1 MTDLL
6 PFLRLYRQHWLSLTL
21 GLLLALVTLAAGM
34 GLLSLSGWFLS
45 AAAVAGMTVAGG
57 HGFNYMTPAGG
68 VRFFSI
74 VRTAG
79 RWGERVVSHDATFR
93 VLTRLRVW
101 FWQALSPLSTGT
113 LAGFR
118 QADLLNRLVADID
131 AMDHVY
137 LRLLTPIGAALLSTI
152 GLVLFLSFFDSRL
165 ALILG
170 AILLFG
176 MIALPLVFYFL
187 GRRPGQALIAE
198 KSTLRTRLVDYL
210 DGQAELQMFAAA
222 PKALVELQQ
231 AEQALLAAQ
240 ARMAKVSGL
249 ANFSVQLLSGWTL
262 TLMLWLAGHGVAGA
276 TPDPFTALMV
286 FATLASFEALM
297 PLAGAFQHLST
308 SLTSARRLNEIL
320 QEAKAPTWGCEQAPA
335 TGGTLQINNLCF
347 GYPGNP
353 QPVLRDCS
361 LQLQAG
367 EKLALLGQTG
377 CGKSTLMGLLTREW
391 TPQAG
396 SILLDGKPLTDYSE
410 GAMRSSISVVSQR
423 VHLFADTLRGN
434 LKLAAPTATDE
445 QLVAVLTQVGLA
457 NLLDAQGG
465 DKEHGLNAWLGDG
478 GRPLSGGERRRIGLA
493 RALLHDAPLWL
504 LDEPTEG
511 LDSQTEREIMDLLF
525 KLGADRTVLLIS
537 HRLLGMAQMDRVALM
552 EEGHI
557 RLCAPHHDLLADDY
571 YRSLYQRLADDYYP
585 NQSLYQQLAPI

>member
-6 PFLRLYRQHWLSLTL
+6 PFLRLYRQHWLSLSI

-45 AAAVAGMTVAGG
+45 AAAVAGLTAATRD
-57 HGFNYMTPAGG
+57 HFNYMTPAGG

-74 VRTAG
+74 IRTAG

-101 FWQALSPLSTGT
+101 FWQKLSPLSTGA

-137 LRLLTPIGAALLSTI
+137 LRLVTPIGAALLSTA
-152 GLVLFLSFFDSRL
+152 GLVLFLSFFDSEL
-165 ALILG
+165 ALTLG

-187 GRRPGQALIAE
+187 GRKPGQALIAE
-198 KSTLRTRLVDYL
+198 KSRLRTRLVDYL

-222 PKALVELQQ
+222 PRAREELQQ
-231 AEQALLAAQ
+231 AEQALIQAQ
-240 ARMAKVSGL
+240 ARMARVSGL
-249 ANFSVQLLSGWTL
+249 ANGSVQLLSGWTL

-276 TPDPFTALMV
+276 APDPITALMV

-320 QEAKAPTWGCEQAPA
+320 QEAKAPEWGNEERHAQQGA
-335 TGGTLQINNLCF
+335 LQISDLYF
-347 GYPGNP
+347 SYPGNP
-353 QPVLRDCS
+353 QPVLRGCT

-391 TPQAG
+391 HPQAG
-396 SILLDGKPLTDYSE
+396 KILLDGKPLTDYSE
-410 GAMRSSISVVSQR
+410 GALRASLSVVSQR

-434 LKLAAPTATDE
+434 LKLAAPHASDE
-445 QLVAVLTQVGLA
+445 QLVQVLTQVGLA
-457 NLLDAQGG
+457 NLLEDDNGHS
-465 DKEHGLNAWLGDG
+465 DSGLDAWLGDG
-478 GRPLSGGERRRIGLA
+478 GRPLSGGERRRIGIA

-511 LDSQTEREIMDLLF
+511 LDSQTEREIMELLF
-525 KLGADRTVLLIS
+525 RLGADRTLLLIS
-537 HRLLGMAQMDRVALM
+537 HRLLGLEQMDRIALM
-552 EEGHI
+552 EEGQI
-557 RLCAPHHDLLADDY
+557 RLCAPHQALLADDY
-571 YRSLYQRLADDYYP
+571 YRSLHQRLAP
-585 NQSLYQQLAPI
+585 A

>member
-6 PFLRLYRQHWLSLTL
+6 PFLRLYRQHWLSLSV
-21 GLLLALVTLAAGM
+21 GLLLALVTLAAGI

-45 AAAVAGMTVAGG
+45 AAAVAGMAVASRDT
-57 HGFNYMTPAGG
+57 FNYMTPAGG

-101 FWQALSPLSTGT
+101 FWQRLSPLSPGA

-137 LRLLTPIGAALLSTI
+137 LRLITPIGAALLSTG
-152 GLVLFLSFFDSRL
+152 GLVFFLSFFDSRL

-176 MIALPLVFYFL
+176 MMALPLVFFFA
-187 GRRPGQALIAE
+187 GRKPGQALITGKAQ
-198 KSTLRTRLVDYL
+198 LRTRLVDYL

-222 PKALVELQQ
+222 PRALSDLQQ
-231 AEQALLAAQ
+231 AEQDLIRAQ
-240 ARMAKVSGL
+240 ARMARVSGL
-249 ANFSVQLLSGWTL
+249 ANASVQLLSGWTL
-262 TLMLWLAGHGVAGA
+262 TLMLWLASHGVGGA
-276 TPDPFTALMV
+276 APGPMTALMV
-286 FATLASFEALM
+286 FATLASFEALL

-308 SLTSARRLNEIL
+308 SLASARRLNEIL
-320 QEAKAPTWGCEQAPA
+320 QDAQPPAWGELRERAE
-335 TGGTLQINNLCF
+335 GGALQISDLSF
-347 GYPGNP
+347 GYPGNT
-353 QPVLRDCS
+353 QPVLRGCT

-391 TPQAG
+391 NPQAG
-396 SILLDGKPLTDYSE
+396 KIVLDGKPLTDYSE
-410 GAMRSSISVVSQR
+410 GALRASFSVVSQR
-423 VHLFADTLRGN
+423 VHLFAATLRDN
-434 LKLAAPTATDE
+434 LKLAAPAANDE
-445 QLVAVLTQVGLA
+445 RLAEVLQQVGLGA
-457 NLLDAQGG
+457 LLEDEA
-465 DKEHGLNAWLGDG
+465 GLDAWLGDG
-478 GRPLSGGERRRIGLA
+478 GRPLSGGERRRIGIA

-511 LDSQTEREIMDLLF
+511 LDSQTERDIMALLMR
-525 KLGADRTVLLIS
+525 LGADRSMLLIS
-537 HRLLGMAQMDRVALM
+537 HRLIGLEQMDRIALM
-552 EEGHI
+552 EEGQI
-557 RLCAPHHDLLADDY
+557 RLCAPHAQLLADDY
-571 YRSLYQRLADDYYP
+571 YQSLHRRLAP
-585 NQSLYQQLAPI
+585 V

>member
-6 PFLRLYRQHWLSLTL
+6 PFLRLYRQHWLSLSV
-21 GLLLALVTLAAGM
+21 GLLLALVTLAAGI

-45 AAAVAGMTVAGG
+45 AAAVAGMAAASRDT
-57 HGFNYMTPAGG
+57 FNYMTPAGG

-101 FWQALSPLSTGT
+101 FWQKLSPLSTGA

-137 LRLLTPIGAALLSTI
+137 LRLITPIGAALLSTA
-152 GLVLFLSFFDSRL
+152 GLVFFLSFFDGRL
-165 ALILG
+165 ALTLG

-176 MIALPLVFYFL
+176 MIALPLVFFFA
-187 GRRPGQALIAE
+187 GRKPGQALILGKAQ
-198 KSTLRTRLVDYL
+198 LRTRLVDYL

-222 PKALVELQQ
+222 PRALTELQQ
-231 AEQALLAAQ
+231 AEQDLILAQ
-240 ARMAKVSGL
+240 ARMARVSGL
-249 ANFSVQLLSGWTL
+249 ANASVQLLSGWTL
-262 TLMLWLAGHGVAGA
+262 TLMLWLASHGVGGA
-276 TPDPFTALMV
+276 TPDPITALMV
-286 FATLASFEALM
+286 FATLASFEALL

-308 SLTSARRLNEIL
+308 SLASARRLNEIL
-320 QEAKAPTWGCEQAPA
+320 QDAQPPEWGTLNEPA
-335 TGGTLQINNLCF
+335 QGGALQINDLSF
-347 GYPGNP
+347 GYPGST
-353 QPVLRDCS
+353 QAVLRGCT

-391 TPQAG
+391 NPQSG
-396 SILLDGKPLTDYSE
+396 EILLGGKPLTDYSE
-410 GAMRSSISVVSQR
+410 GALRASLSVVSQR
-423 VHLFADTLRGN
+423 VHLFAATLRDN
-434 LKLAAPTATDE
+434 LKLAAPAASDGRLAE
-445 QLVAVLTQVGLA
+445 VLQQVGLGA
-457 NLLDAQGG
+457 LLED
-465 DKEHGLNAWLGDG
+465 ETGLDAWLGDG
-478 GRPLSGGERRRIGLA
+478 GRPLSGGERRRIGIA

-511 LDSQTEREIMDLLF
+511 LDSQTERDIMALLMR
-525 KLGADRTVLLIS
+525 LGADRAMLLIS
-537 HRLLGMAQMDRVALM
+537 HRLIGLEQMDRIALM
-552 EEGHI
+552 EEGQI
-557 RLCAPHHDLLADDY
+557 RLCAPHQALLADDY
-571 YRSLYQRLADDYYP
+571 YQSLHRRLAP
-585 NQSLYQQLAPI
+585 V

>member
-6 PFLRLYRQHWLSLTL
+6 PFLRLYRQHWLSLSL
-21 GLLLALVTLAAGM
+21 GLLLALVTLVAGM

-45 AAAVAGMTVAGG
+45 AAAVAGMAVATRDT
-57 HGFNYMTPAGG
+57 FNYMTPAGG

-101 FWQALSPLSTGT
+101 FWQKLSPLSTGA

-137 LRLLTPIGAALLSTI
+137 LRLLTPIGAALLSTA
-152 GLVLFLSFFDSRL
+152 GLVFFLSFFDGRL

-176 MIALPLVFYFL
+176 MLALPLVFYFA
-187 GRRPGQALIAE
+187 GRAPGRQLIAE
-198 KSTLRTRLVDYL
+198 KSNLRTRMVDYL

-222 PKALVELQQ
+222 PQSLAELQE
-231 AEQALLAAQ
+231 AEQALIRAQ
-240 ARMAKVSGL
+240 ARMARVSGL
-249 ANFSVQLLSGWTL
+249 ANASVQLLSGWTL
-262 TLMLWLAGHGVAGA
+262 TLMLWLAGHGVGGA
-276 TPDPFTALMV
+276 VPDPKTALMV
-286 FATLASFEALM
+286 FATLASFEALL

-308 SLTSARRLNEIL
+308 SLASARRLNEIL
-320 QEAKAPTWGCEQAPA
+320 QDARPPVWGSHTRRAE
-335 TGGTLQINNLCF
+335 GGALQLSELHF
-347 GYPGNP
+347 AYPGNP
-353 QPVLRDCS
+353 QPVLHGCS
-361 LQLQAG
+361 LTLQAG

-391 TPQAG
+391 TPQSG
-396 SILLDGKPLTDYSE
+396 QILLAGIPLTDYSE
-410 GAMRSSISVVSQR
+410 EALRASLSVVSQR
-423 VHLFADTLRGN
+423 VHLFAATLRDN
-434 LKLAAPTATDE
+434 LTLAAPDASDARLTE
-445 QLVAVLTQVGLA
+445 VLQQVGLDA
-457 NLLDAQGG
+457 LLRDEA
-465 DKEHGLNAWLGDG
+465 GLDAWLGDG
-478 GRPLSGGERRRIGLA
+478 GRPLSGGERRRIGIA

-511 LDSQTEREIMDLLF
+511 LDSRTERDIMALLMR
-525 KLGADRTVLLIS
+525 LGSDRAILLIS
-537 HRLLGMAQMDRVALM
+537 HRLTGLEQMDRIALM
-552 EEGHI
+552 EQGQI
-557 RLCAPHHDLLADDY
+557 RLCAPHQALLADDY
-571 YRSLYQRLADDYYP
+571 Y
-585 NQSLYQQLAPI
+585 QSLYRRLAPA

>member
-6 PFLRLYRQHWLSLTL
+6 PFLRLYRQHWLSLSL
-21 GLLLALVTLAAGM
+21 GLLLALVTLVAGM

-45 AAAVAGMTVAGG
+45 AAAVAGMAVATRDT
-57 HGFNYMTPAGG
+57 FNYMTPAGG

-101 FWQALSPLSTGT
+101 FWQKLSPLSTGA

-137 LRLLTPIGAALLSTI
+137 LRLLTPIGAALLSTA
-152 GLVLFLSFFDSRL
+152 GLVFFLSFFDGRL

-176 MIALPLVFYFL
+176 MLALPLVFYFA
-187 GRRPGQALIAE
+187 GRAPGRQLIAE
-198 KSTLRTRLVDYL
+198 KSNLRTRMVDYL

-222 PKALVELQQ
+222 PQSLAELQE
-231 AEQALLAAQ
+231 AEQALIRAQ
-240 ARMAKVSGL
+240 ARMARVSGL
-249 ANFSVQLLSGWTL
+249 ANASVQLLSGWTL
-262 TLMLWLAGHGVAGA
+262 TLMLWLAGHGVGGA
-276 TPDPFTALMV
+276 VPDPKTALMV
-286 FATLASFEALM
+286 FATLASFEALL

-308 SLTSARRLNEIL
+308 SLASARRLNEIL
-320 QEAKAPTWGCEQAPA
+320 QDARPPVWGSHTRRAE
-335 TGGTLQINNLCF
+335 GGALQLSELHF
-347 GYPGNP
+347 AYPGNP
-353 QPVLRDCS
+353 QPVLHGCS
-361 LQLQAG
+361 LTLQAG

-391 TPQAG
+391 TPHSGQ
-396 SILLDGKPLTDYSE
+396 ILLAGIPLTDYSE
-410 GAMRSSISVVSQR
+410 EALRASLSVVSQR
-423 VHLFADTLRGN
+423 VHLFAATLRDN
-434 LKLAAPTATDE
+434 LTLAAPDASDARLTE
-445 QLVAVLTQVGLA
+445 VLQQVGLDA
-457 NLLDAQGG
+457 LLRDEA
-465 DKEHGLNAWLGDG
+465 GLDAWLGDG
-478 GRPLSGGERRRIGLA
+478 GRPLSGGERRRIGIA

-511 LDSQTEREIMDLLF
+511 LDSRTERDIMALLMR
-525 KLGADRTVLLIS
+525 LGSDRAILLIS
-537 HRLLGMAQMDRVALM
+537 HRLTGLEQMDRIALM
-552 EEGHI
+552 EQGQI
-557 RLCAPHHDLLADDY
+557 RLCAPHQALLADDY
-571 YRSLYQRLADDYYP
+571 Y
-585 NQSLYQQLAPI
+585 QSLYRRLAPA

>member
-6 PFLRLYRQHWLSLTL
+6 PFLRLYRQHWLSLSL
-21 GLLLALVTLAAGM
+21 GLLLALVTLVAGI

-45 AAAVAGMTVAGG
+45 AAAVAGMAVASRDT
-57 HGFNYMTPAGG
+57 FNYMTPAGG

-101 FWQALSPLSTGT
+101 FWQKLSPLSTGA

-137 LRLLTPIGAALLSTI
+137 LRLLTPIGAALLSTA
-152 GLVLFLSFFDSRL
+152 GLVFFLSFFDGRL

-176 MIALPLVFYFL
+176 MLALPLVFFFA
-187 GRRPGQALIAE
+187 GRSPGQALIAG
-198 KSTLRTRLVDYL
+198 KARLRTRLVDYL

-222 PKALVELQQ
+222 PQALAELQD
-231 AEQALLAAQ
+231 AEQALIRAQ
-240 ARMAKVSGL
+240 ARMARVSGL
-249 ANFSVQLLSGWTL
+249 ANASVQLLSGWTL
-262 TLMLWLAGHGVAGA
+262 TLMLWLAGHGVGGA
-276 TPDPFTALMV
+276 VPDPKTALMV
-286 FATLASFEALM
+286 FATLASFEALL

-308 SLTSARRLNEIL
+308 SLASARRLNEIL
-320 QEAKAPTWGCEQAPA
+320 QDARPPVWGPHTRRAE
-335 TGGTLQINNLCF
+335 GGALQLSELHF
-347 GYPGNP
+347 AYPGNP
-353 QPVLRDCS
+353 QPVLRGCS
-361 LQLQAG
+361 LTLQAG

-391 TPQAG
+391 TPQSG
-396 SILLDGKPLTDYSE
+396 QILLAGIPLTDYSE
-410 GAMRSSISVVSQR
+410 EALRASLSVVSQR
-423 VHLFADTLRGN
+423 VHLFAATLRDN
-434 LKLAAPTATDE
+434 LTLAAPDASDARLTE
-445 QLVAVLTQVGLA
+445 VLQQVGLDA
-457 NLLDAQGG
+457 LLKDEA
-465 DKEHGLNAWLGDG
+465 GLDAWLGDG
-478 GRPLSGGERRRIGLA
+478 GRPLSGGERRRIGIA

-511 LDSQTEREIMDLLF
+511 LDSRTERDIMALLMR
-525 KLGADRTVLLIS
+525 LGADRAILLIS
-537 HRLLGMAQMDRVALM
+537 HRLTGLEQMDRIALM
-552 EEGHI
+552 EEGQI
-557 RLCAPHHDLLADDY
+557 RLCAPHQALLADDY
-571 YRSLYQRLADDYYP
+571 YQSLHRRLAP
-585 NQSLYQQLAPI
+585 A

>member
-6 PFLRLYRQHWLSLTL
+6 PFLRLYRQHWLSLSI

-45 AAAVAGMTVAGG
+45 AAAVAGMAAATRD
-57 HGFNYMTPAGG
+57 HFNYMTPAGG

-74 VRTAG
+74 IRTAG

-101 FWQALSPLSTGT
+101 FWQKLSPLATGA

-137 LRLLTPIGAALLSTI
+137 LRLLTPIGAALLSSA
-152 GLVLFLSFFDSRL
+152 GLVLFLSFFDSEL
-165 ALILG
+165 ALTLG

-187 GRRPGQALIAE
+187 GRKPGQALIAE
-198 KSTLRTRLVDYL
+198 KSSLRTRMVDYL

-222 PKALVELQQ
+222 PKALGELQQ
-231 AEQALLAAQ
+231 AEQALLRAQ
-240 ARMAKVSGL
+240 ARMARVSGL
-249 ANFSVQLLSGWTL
+249 ANASVQLLSGWTL

-276 TPDPFTALMV
+276 TPDPITALMV

-320 QEAKAPTWGCEQAPA
+320 QEAKAPEWGDEERHAPQGA
-335 TGGTLQINNLCF
+335 LQINDLYF

-353 QPVLRDCS
+353 HPVLRGCT
-361 LQLQAG
+361 LQLHAG

-391 TPQAG
+391 SPQAG
-396 SILLDGKPLTDYSE
+396 KILLDGKPLTAYSE
-410 GAMRSSISVVSQR
+410 GALRASISVVSQR

-434 LKLAAPTATDE
+434 LKLAAPDASDE
-445 QLVAVLTQVGLA
+445 QLVEVLNRVGLG
-457 NLLDAQGG
+457 NLLED
-465 DKEHGLNAWLGDG
+465 DEDLSDTGLNAWLGDG
-478 GRPLSGGERRRIGLA
+478 GRPLSGGERRRIGIA

-511 LDSQTEREIMDLLF
+511 LDSQTEREIMALLF
-525 KLGADRTVLLIS
+525 ELGEDRTLLLIS
-537 HRLLGMAQMDRVALM
+537 HRLLGLERMDRIALM
-552 EEGHI
+552 EEGQI
-557 RLCAPHHDLLADDY
+557 RLCAPHQALLADDY
-571 YRSLYQRLADDYYP
+571 YRSLHQRLAP
-585 NQSLYQQLAPI
+585 V

>member
-1 MTDLL
+1 MSDLL
-6 PFLRLYRQHWLSLTL
+6 PFLRLYRQHWLSLTI

-45 AAAVAGMTVAGG
+45 AAAVAGMTVATT
-57 HGFNYMTPAGG
+57 HAFNYMTPAGG

-101 FWQALSPLSTGT
+101 FWQKLSPLSTGT

-137 LRLLTPIGAALLSTI
+137 LRLITPIGAALLSTA
-152 GLVLFLSFFDSRL
+152 GLVFFLSFFDSRL
-165 ALILG
+165 ALTLG

-176 MIALPLVFYFL
+176 MISLPLVFYFL

-198 KSTLRTRLVDYL
+198 KSTLRTRMVDYL

-231 AEQALLAAQ
+231 AEQALLVAQ

-276 TPDPFTALMV
+276 APDPITALMV

-320 QEAKAPTWGCEQAPA
+320 QEAKAPVWGDEQTHA
-335 TGGTLQINNLCF
+335 TVGALQINDLYF

-353 QPVLRDCS
+353 QPVLRGCT
-361 LQLQAG
+361 LQLHAG

-391 TPQAG
+391 SPQAG
-396 SILLDGKPLTDYSE
+396 KVLLDGKPLTDYSE
-410 GAMRSSISVVSQR
+410 GALRASISVVSQR

-445 QLVAVLTQVGLA
+445 QLIAVLTQVGLA
-457 NLLDAQGG
+457 NLLEDEA
-465 DKEHGLNAWLGDG
+465 GLDAWLGDG
-478 GRPLSGGERRRIGLA
+478 GRPLSGGERRRIGIA

-525 KLGADRTVLLIS
+525 RLGADRTLLLIS
-537 HRLLGMAQMDRVALM
+537 HRLLGMEQMDRIALM
-552 EEGHI
+552 EEGQI
-557 RLCAPHHDLLADDY
+557 RLCAPHDELLADDY
-571 YRSLYQRLADDYYP
+571 YRSLYQRLAP
-585 NQSLYQQLAPI
+585 V

>member
-6 PFLRLYRQHWLSLTL
+6 PFLRLYRQHWLSLSL
-21 GLLLALVTLAAGM
+21 GLLLALVTLVAGM

-45 AAAVAGMTVAGG
+45 AAAVAGMAVASRDT
-57 HGFNYMTPAGG
+57 FNYMTPAGG

-101 FWQALSPLSTGT
+101 FWQKLSPLSTGA

-137 LRLLTPIGAALLSTI
+137 LRLLTPIGAALLSTA
-152 GLVLFLSFFDSRL
+152 GLVFFLSFFDGRL

-176 MIALPLVFYFL
+176 MLALPLVFYFA
-187 GRRPGQALIAE
+187 GRAPGRQLIAE
-198 KSTLRTRLVDYL
+198 KSNLRTRMVDYL

-222 PKALVELQQ
+222 PHSLAELQE
-231 AEQALLAAQ
+231 AEQALIRAQ
-240 ARMAKVSGL
+240 ARMARVSGL
-249 ANFSVQLLSGWTL
+249 ANASVQLLSGWTL
-262 TLMLWLAGHGVAGA
+262 TLMLWLAGHGVGGA
-276 TPDPFTALMV
+276 VPDPKTALMV
-286 FATLASFEALM
+286 FATLASFEALL

-308 SLTSARRLNEIL
+308 SLASARRLNEIL
-320 QEAKAPTWGCEQAPA
+320 QDARPPVWGSHTRRAE
-335 TGGTLQINNLCF
+335 GGALQLSELHF
-347 GYPGNP
+347 AYPGNP
-353 QPVLRDCS
+353 QPVLHGCS
-361 LQLQAG
+361 LTLQAG

-391 TPQAG
+391 TPQYG
-396 SILLDGKPLTDYSE
+396 QILLAGIPLTDYSE
-410 GAMRSSISVVSQR
+410 EALRASLSVVSQR
-423 VHLFADTLRGN
+423 VHLFAATLRDN
-434 LKLAAPTATDE
+434 LTLAAPDASDARLTE
-445 QLVAVLTQVGLA
+445 VLQQVGLDA
-457 NLLDAQGG
+457 LLRDEA
-465 DKEHGLNAWLGDG
+465 GLDAWLGDG
-478 GRPLSGGERRRIGLA
+478 GRPLSGGERRRIGIA

-511 LDSQTEREIMDLLF
+511 LDSRTERDIMALLMR
-525 KLGADRTVLLIS
+525 LGFDRAILLIS
-537 HRLLGMAQMDRVALM
+537 HRLTGLEQMDRIALM
-552 EEGHI
+552 EQGQI
-557 RLCAPHHDLLADDY
+557 RLCAPHQALLADDY
-571 YRSLYQRLADDYYP
+571 Y
-585 NQSLYQQLAPI
+585 QSLYRRLAPA

>member
-6 PFLRLYRQHWLSLTL
+6 PFLRLYRQHWLSLSI

-45 AAAVAGMTVAGG
+45 AAAVAGLTAATRD
-57 HGFNYMTPAGG
+57 HFNYMTPAGG

-74 VRTAG
+74 IRTAG

-101 FWQALSPLSTGT
+101 FWQKLSPLSTGA

-137 LRLLTPIGAALLSTI
+137 LRLVTPIGAALLSTA
-152 GLVLFLSFFDSRL
+152 GLVLFLSFFDSEL
-165 ALILG
+165 ALTLG

-187 GRRPGQALIAE
+187 GRKPGQALIAE
-198 KSTLRTRLVDYL
+198 KSSLRTRLVDYL

-222 PKALVELQQ
+222 PRAREELQQ
-231 AEQALLAAQ
+231 AEQALIQAQ
-240 ARMAKVSGL
+240 ARMARVSGL
-249 ANFSVQLLSGWTL
+249 ANGSVQLLSGWTL

-276 TPDPFTALMV
+276 APDPITALMV

-320 QEAKAPTWGCEQAPA
+320 QEAKAPEWGNEERHAQQGA
-335 TGGTLQINNLCF
+335 LQISDLYF
-347 GYPGNP
+347 SYPGNP
-353 QPVLRDCS
+353 QPVLRGCT

-391 TPQAG
+391 HPQAG
-396 SILLDGKPLTDYSE
+396 KILLDGKQLTDYSE
-410 GAMRSSISVVSQR
+410 GALRASLSVVSQR

-434 LKLAAPTATDE
+434 LKLAAPHASDE
-445 QLVAVLTQVGLA
+445 QLVQVLTQVGLA
-457 NLLDAQGG
+457 NLLEDDNGHS
-465 DKEHGLNAWLGDG
+465 DSGLDAWLGDG
-478 GRPLSGGERRRIGLA
+478 GRPLSGGERRRIGIA

-511 LDSQTEREIMDLLF
+511 LDSQTEREIMGLLF
-525 KLGADRTVLLIS
+525 KLGADRTLLLIS
-537 HRLLGMAQMDRVALM
+537 HRLLGLEQMDRIALM
-552 EEGHI
+552 EEGQI
-557 RLCAPHHDLLADDY
+557 RLCAPHQTLLADDY
-571 YRSLYQRLADDYYP
+571 YRSLHQRLAP
-585 NQSLYQQLAPI
+585 A

>member
-6 PFLRLYRQHWLSLTL
+6 PFLRLYRQHWLSLSI

-45 AAAVAGMTVAGG
+45 AAAVAGLTAATRD
-57 HGFNYMTPAGG
+57 HFNYMTPAGG

-74 VRTAG
+74 IRTAG

-101 FWQALSPLSTGT
+101 FWQKLSPLSTGA

-137 LRLLTPIGAALLSTI
+137 LRLVTPIGAALLSTA
-152 GLVLFLSFFDSRL
+152 GLVLFLSFFDSEL
-165 ALILG
+165 ALTLG

-187 GRRPGQALIAE
+187 GRKPGQALIAE
-198 KSTLRTRLVDYL
+198 KSRLRTRLVDYL

-222 PKALVELQQ
+222 PRAREELQQ
-231 AEQALLAAQ
+231 AEQALIQAQ
-240 ARMAKVSGL
+240 ARMARVSGL
-249 ANFSVQLLSGWTL
+249 ANGSVQLLSGWTL

-276 TPDPFTALMV
+276 APDPITALMV

-320 QEAKAPTWGCEQAPA
+320 QEAKAPEWGNEERHAQQGA
-335 TGGTLQINNLCF
+335 LQISDLYF
-347 GYPGNP
+347 SYPGNP
-353 QPVLRDCS
+353 QPVLRGCT

-391 TPQAG
+391 HPQAG
-396 SILLDGKPLTDYSE
+396 KILLDGKPLTDYSE
-410 GAMRSSISVVSQR
+410 GALRASLSVVSQR

-434 LKLAAPTATDE
+434 LKLAAPHASDE
-445 QLVAVLTQVGLA
+445 QLVQVLTQVGLA
-457 NLLDAQGG
+457 NLLEDDNGHS
-465 DKEHGLNAWLGDG
+465 DSGLDAWLGDG
-478 GRPLSGGERRRIGLA
+478 GRPLSGGERRRIGIA

-511 LDSQTEREIMDLLF
+511 LDSQTEREIMELLF
-525 KLGADRTVLLIS
+525 RLGADRTLLLIS
-537 HRLLGMAQMDRVALM
+537 HRLLGLEQMDRIALM
-552 EEGHI
+552 EEGQI
-557 RLCAPHHDLLADDY
+557 RLCAPHQALLTDDY
-571 YRSLYQRLADDYYP
+571 YRSLHQRLAP
-585 NQSLYQQLAPI
+585 T

>member
-6 PFLRLYRQHWLSLTL
+6 PFLRLYRQHWLSLSI

-45 AAAVAGMTVAGG
+45 AAAVAGLTAATRD
-57 HGFNYMTPAGG
+57 HFNYMTPAGG

-74 VRTAG
+74 IRTAG

-101 FWQALSPLSTGT
+101 FWQKLSPLSTGA

-137 LRLLTPIGAALLSTI
+137 LRLVTPIGAALLSTA
-152 GLVLFLSFFDSRL
+152 GLVLFLSFFDSEL
-165 ALILG
+165 ALTLG

-187 GRRPGQALIAE
+187 GRKPGQALIAE
-198 KSTLRTRLVDYL
+198 KSRLRTRLVDYL

-222 PKALVELQQ
+222 PRAREELQQ
-231 AEQALLAAQ
+231 AEQALIQAQ
-240 ARMAKVSGL
+240 ARMARVSGL
-249 ANFSVQLLSGWTL
+249 ANGSVQLLSGWTL

-276 TPDPFTALMV
+276 APDPITALMV

-320 QEAKAPTWGCEQAPA
+320 QEAKAPEWGNEERHAQQGA
-335 TGGTLQINNLCF
+335 LQISDLYF
-347 GYPGNP
+347 SYPGNP
-353 QPVLRDCS
+353 QPVLRGCT

-391 TPQAG
+391 HPQAG
-396 SILLDGKPLTDYSE
+396 KILLDGKPLTDYSE
-410 GAMRSSISVVSQR
+410 GALRASLSVVSQR

-434 LKLAAPTATDE
+434 LKLAAPHASDE
-445 QLVAVLTQVGLA
+445 QLVQVLTQVGLA
-457 NLLDAQGG
+457 NLLEDDNGHS
-465 DKEHGLNAWLGDG
+465 DSGLDAWLGDG
-478 GRPLSGGERRRIGLA
+478 GRPLSGGERRRIGIA

-511 LDSQTEREIMDLLF
+511 LDSQTEREIMELLF
-525 KLGADRTVLLIS
+525 RLGADRTLLLIS
-537 HRLLGMAQMDRVALM
+537 HRLLGLEQMDRIALM
-552 EEGHI
+552 EEGQI
-557 RLCAPHHDLLADDY
+557 RLCAPHQTLLTDDY
-571 YRSLYQRLADDYYP
+571 YRSLHQRLAP
-585 NQSLYQQLAPI
+585 A

>member
-6 PFLRLYRQHWLSLTL
+6 PFLRLYRQHWLSLSL
-21 GLLLALVTLAAGM
+21 GLLLALVTLVAGM

-45 AAAVAGMTVAGG
+45 AAAVAGMAVASRDT
-57 HGFNYMTPAGG
+57 FNYMTPAGG

-74 VRTAG
+74 IRTAG

-101 FWQALSPLSTGT
+101 FWQKLSPLSTGT

-137 LRLLTPIGAALLSTI
+137 LRLVTPIGAALLSCT
-152 GLVLFLSFFDSRL
+152 GLVIFLSFFDGRL
-165 ALILG
+165 ALTLG

-176 MIALPLVFYFL
+176 MIALPLVFYYL
-187 GRRPGQALIAE
+187 GRQPGQALIAE
-198 KSTLRTRLVDYL
+198 KSSMRTRMVDYL

-222 PKALVELQQ
+222 PKALSELQQ
-231 AEQALLAAQ
+231 AEQALLTAQ
-240 ARMAKVSGL
+240 VRMARVSGL
-249 ANFSVQLLSGWTL
+249 ANASVQLLSGWTL

-276 TPDPFTALMV
+276 APDPITALMV
-286 FATLASFEALM
+286 FATLASFEALL

-320 QEAKAPTWGCEQAPA
+320 QEAKAPEWGNEQQHAKE
-335 TGGTLQINNLCF
+335 GFLQISDLYF

-353 QPVLRDCS
+353 HPVLRGCT

-367 EKLALLGQTG
+367 EKLTLLGQTG

-391 TPQAG
+391 SPQAG
-396 SILLDGKPLTDYSE
+396 KILLDGKPLTDYSE
-410 GAMRSSISVVSQR
+410 GALRASLSVVSQR
-423 VHLFADTLRGN
+423 VHLFAATLRDN
-434 LKLAAPTATDE
+434 LKLAAPEAGDE
-445 QLVAVLTQVGLA
+445 QLTEVLSQVGLA
-457 NLLDAQGG
+457 HLLEDEAGHS
-465 DKEHGLNAWLGDG
+465 DTGLNAWLGDG
-478 GRPLSGGERRRIGLA
+478 GRPLSGGERRRIGIA

-525 KLGADRTVLLIS
+525 KLGADRTLLLIS
-537 HRLLGMAQMDRVALM
+537 HRLLGLEQMDRIALM
-552 EEGHI
+552 EEGQI

-571 YRSLYQRLADDYYP
+571 YRSLYERLTPA
-585 NQSLYQQLAPI
+585 

>member
-6 PFLRLYRQHWLSLTL
+6 PFLRLYRQHWLSLSL
-21 GLLLALVTLAAGM
+21 GLLLALVTLVAGM

-45 AAAVAGMTVAGG
+45 AAAVAGMAVASRDT
-57 HGFNYMTPAGG
+57 FNYMTPAGG

-74 VRTAG
+74 IRTAG

-101 FWQALSPLSTGT
+101 FWQKLSPLSTGA

-137 LRLLTPIGAALLSTI
+137 LRLVTPIGAALLSTA
-152 GLVLFLSFFDSRL
+152 GLVFFLSLFDADL

-176 MIALPLVFYFL
+176 MLALPLVFYFL
-187 GRRPGQALIAE
+187 GRQPGRQLIAE
-198 KSTLRTRLVDYL
+198 KSNLRTRLVDYL

-222 PKALVELQQ
+222 PRARDELQQ
-231 AEQALLAAQ
+231 AEQALIQAQ
-240 ARMAKVSGL
+240 ARMARVSGL
-249 ANFSVQLLSGWTL
+249 ANCSVQLLSGWTL
-262 TLMLWLAGHGVAGA
+262 TLMLWLAGHGGAGA
-276 TPDPFTALMV
+276 APDPITALMV

-320 QEAKAPTWGCEQAPA
+320 QEAKAPEWGHEERHAPQGA
-335 TGGTLQINNLCF
+335 LQINDLYF
-347 GYPGNP
+347 SYPGNP
-353 QPVLRDCS
+353 QPVLRGCT

-391 TPQAG
+391 NPQAG
-396 SILLDGKPLTDYSE
+396 KILLDGKPLTDYSE
-410 GAMRSSISVVSQR
+410 GALRASLSVVSQR

-434 LKLAAPTATDE
+434 LKLAAPHASDE
-445 QLVAVLTQVGLA
+445 QLVQVLTQVGLA
-457 NLLDAQGG
+457 NLLEDDNGHS
-465 DKEHGLNAWLGDG
+465 DSGLDAWLGDG
-478 GRPLSGGERRRIGLA
+478 GRPLSGGERRRIGIA

-525 KLGADRTVLLIS
+525 RLGSDRTLLLIS
-537 HRLLGMAQMDRVALM
+537 HRLLGLEQMDRIALM
-552 EEGHI
+552 EEGQI
-557 RLCAPHHDLLADDY
+557 RLCAPHQTLLADDY
-571 YRSLYQRLADDYYP
+571 YRSLHQRLAP
-585 NQSLYQQLAPI
+585 A

>member
-6 PFLRLYRQHWLSLTL
+6 PFLRLYRQHWLSLSI

-45 AAAVAGMTVAGG
+45 AAAVAGLTAATRD
-57 HGFNYMTPAGG
+57 HFNYMTPAGG

-74 VRTAG
+74 IRTAG

-101 FWQALSPLSTGT
+101 FWQKLSPLSTGA

-137 LRLLTPIGAALLSTI
+137 LRLVTPIGAALLSTA
-152 GLVLFLSFFDSRL
+152 GLVLFLSFFDSEL
-165 ALILG
+165 ALTLG

-187 GRRPGQALIAE
+187 GRKPGQALIAE
-198 KSTLRTRLVDYL
+198 KSSLRTRLVDYL

-222 PKALVELQQ
+222 PRARDELQQ
-231 AEQALLAAQ
+231 AEQALIQAQ
-240 ARMAKVSGL
+240 ARMARVSGL
-249 ANFSVQLLSGWTL
+249 ANGSVQLLSGWTL

-276 TPDPFTALMV
+276 APDPITALMV

-320 QEAKAPTWGCEQAPA
+320 QEAKAPEWGNEERHAQQGA
-335 TGGTLQINNLCF
+335 LQISDLYF
-347 GYPGNP
+347 SYPGNP
-353 QPVLRDCS
+353 QPVLRGCT

-391 TPQAG
+391 HPQAG
-396 SILLDGKPLTDYSE
+396 KILLDGKPLTDYSE
-410 GAMRSSISVVSQR
+410 GALRASLSVVSQR

-434 LKLAAPTATDE
+434 LKLAAPHASDE
-445 QLVAVLTQVGLA
+445 QLVQVLTQVGLA
-457 NLLDAQGG
+457 NLLEDDNGHS
-465 DKEHGLNAWLGDG
+465 DSGLDAWLGDG
-478 GRPLSGGERRRIGLA
+478 GRPLSGGERRRIGIA

-511 LDSQTEREIMDLLF
+511 LDSQTEREIMELLF
-525 KLGADRTVLLIS
+525 RLGADRTLLLIS
-537 HRLLGMAQMDRVALM
+537 HRLLGLEQMDRIALM
-552 EEGHI
+552 EEGQI
-557 RLCAPHHDLLADDY
+557 RLCAPHQTLLTDDY
-571 YRSLYQRLADDYYP
+571 YRSLHQRLAP
-585 NQSLYQQLAPI
+585 A

>member
-1 MTDLL
+1 MSDLL
-6 PFLRLYRQHWLSLTL
+6 PFLRLYRQHWLSLSL
-21 GLLLALVTLAAGM
+21 GLLLALVTLIAGM

-45 AAAVAGMTVAGG
+45 AAAVAGMAVASRDT
-57 HGFNYMTPAGG
+57 FNYMTPAGG

-74 VRTAG
+74 LRTAG

-101 FWQALSPLSTGT
+101 FWQTLSPLSTAT

-137 LRLLTPIGAALLSTI
+137 LRLLTPIATAVLGCGAMVI
-152 GLVLFLSFFDSRL
+152 FLSLFDSRL
-165 ALILG
+165 ALTLG
-170 AILLFG
+170 TILLVG
-176 MIALPLVFYFL
+176 LISVPLVFYFL
-187 GRRPGQALIAE
+187 GRRPGQQLIAT
-198 KSTLRTRLVDYL
+198 KANLRTQMVDYL

-222 PKALVELQQ
+222 PNALGDLQQ
-231 AEQALLAAQ
+231 AEQALLGAQ

-249 ANFSVQLLSGWTL
+249 ASFSMQLLSGWTL

-276 TPDPFTALMV
+276 APDPITALMV

-297 PLAGAFQHLST
+297 PLAGSFQHLST

-320 QEAKAPTWGCEQAPA
+320 QEAKAPEWGTEQAHA
-335 TGGTLQINNLCF
+335 SKGSLQIDDLYF

-353 QPVLRDCS
+353 QPVLRGCT
-361 LQLQAG
+361 LQLHAG

-391 TPQAG
+391 SPQAG
-396 SILLDGKPLTDYSE
+396 KIQLDGKPLTDYSE
-410 GAMRSSISVVSQR
+410 GALRASISVVSQR
-423 VHLFADTLRGN
+423 VHLFSASLRDN
-434 LKLAAPTATDE
+434 LKLAAPNASDA
-445 QLVAVLTQVGLA
+445 QLVEVLTRVGLTT
-457 NLLDAQGG
+457 LLED
-465 DKEHGLNAWLGDG
+465 ETGLDAWLGDG
-478 GRPLSGGERRRIGLA
+478 GRPLSGGERRRIGIA

-511 LDSQTEREIMDLLF
+511 LDSQTEREIMALLF
-525 KLGADRTVLLIS
+525 ILGADRSLLLIS
-537 HRLLGMAQMDRVALM
+537 HRLQGLEQMDRIALM
-552 EEGHI
+552 EEGQI
-557 RLCAPHHDLLADDY
+557 RLCAPHQALMADDY
-571 YRSLYQRLADDYYP
+571 YRSLYQRLAP
-585 NQSLYQQLAPI
+585 T

>member
-6 PFLRLYRQHWLSLTL
+6 PFLRLYRQHWLSLSI

-45 AAAVAGMTVAGG
+45 AAAVAGLTAATRD
-57 HGFNYMTPAGG
+57 HFNYMTPAGG

-74 VRTAG
+74 IRTAG

-101 FWQALSPLSTGT
+101 FWQKLSPLSTGA

-137 LRLLTPIGAALLSTI
+137 LRLVTPIGAALLSTA
-152 GLVLFLSFFDSRL
+152 GLVLFLSFFDSEL
-165 ALILG
+165 ALTLG

-187 GRRPGQALIAE
+187 GRKPGQALIAE
-198 KSTLRTRLVDYL
+198 KSSLRTRLVDYL

-222 PKALVELQQ
+222 PRARDELQQ
-231 AEQALLAAQ
+231 AEQALIQAQ
-240 ARMAKVSGL
+240 ARMARVSGL
-249 ANFSVQLLSGWTL
+249 ANGSVQLLSGWTL

-276 TPDPFTALMV
+276 APDPITALMV

-320 QEAKAPTWGCEQAPA
+320 QEAKAPAWGNEERHAQQGA
-335 TGGTLQINNLCF
+335 LQISDLYF
-347 GYPGNP
+347 SYPGNP
-353 QPVLRDCS
+353 QPVLRGCT

-391 TPQAG
+391 HPQAG
-396 SILLDGKPLTDYSE
+396 KILLDGKPLTDYSE
-410 GAMRSSISVVSQR
+410 GALRASLSVVSQR

-434 LKLAAPTATDE
+434 LKLAAPHASDE
-445 QLVAVLTQVGLA
+445 QLVQVLTQVGLA
-457 NLLDAQGG
+457 NLLADDNGHS
-465 DKEHGLNAWLGDG
+465 DSGLDAWLGDG
-478 GRPLSGGERRRIGLA
+478 GRPLSGGERRRIGIA

-525 KLGADRTVLLIS
+525 KLGADRTLLLIS
-537 HRLLGMAQMDRVALM
+537 HRLLGLEQMDRIALM
-552 EEGHI
+552 EEGQI
-557 RLCAPHHDLLADDY
+557 RLCAPHQTLLADDY
-571 YRSLYQRLADDYYP
+571 YRSLHQRLAP
-585 NQSLYQQLAPI
+585 A

>member
-6 PFLRLYRQHWLSLTL
+6 PFLRLYRQHWLSLSL
-21 GLLLALVTLAAGM
+21 GLLLALVTLVAGM

-45 AAAVAGMTVAGG
+45 AAAVAGMAVASRDT
-57 HGFNYMTPAGG
+57 FNYMTPAGG

-101 FWQALSPLSTGT
+101 FWQKLSPLSTGA

-137 LRLLTPIGAALLSTI
+137 LRLLTPIGAALLSTA
-152 GLVLFLSFFDSRL
+152 GLVFFLSFFDGRL

-176 MIALPLVFYFL
+176 MLALPLVFYFA
-187 GRRPGQALIAE
+187 GRAPGRQLIAE
-198 KSTLRTRLVDYL
+198 KSNLRTRMVDYL

-222 PKALVELQQ
+222 PQSLAELQE
-231 AEQALLAAQ
+231 AEQALIRAQ
-240 ARMAKVSGL
+240 ARMARVSGL
-249 ANFSVQLLSGWTL
+249 ANASVQLLSGWTL
-262 TLMLWLAGHGVAGA
+262 TLMLWLAGHGVGGA
-276 TPDPFTALMV
+276 VPDPKTALMV
-286 FATLASFEALM
+286 FATLASFEALL

-308 SLTSARRLNEIL
+308 SLASARRLNEIL
-320 QEAKAPTWGCEQAPA
+320 QDARPPVWGSHTRRAE
-335 TGGTLQINNLCF
+335 GGALQLSELHF
-347 GYPGNP
+347 AYPGNP
-353 QPVLRDCS
+353 QPVLNGCS
-361 LQLQAG
+361 LTLQAG

-391 TPQAG
+391 TPQSG
-396 SILLDGKPLTDYSE
+396 QILLAGIPLTDYSE
-410 GAMRSSISVVSQR
+410 EALRASLSVVSQR
-423 VHLFADTLRGN
+423 VHLFAATLRDN
-434 LKLAAPTATDE
+434 LTLAAPDASDVRLTE
-445 QLVAVLTQVGLA
+445 VLQQVGLDA
-457 NLLDAQGG
+457 LLRDEA
-465 DKEHGLNAWLGDG
+465 GLDAWLGDG
-478 GRPLSGGERRRIGLA
+478 GRPLSGGERRRIGIA

-511 LDSQTEREIMDLLF
+511 LDSRTERDIMALLMR
-525 KLGADRTVLLIS
+525 LGSDRAILLIS
-537 HRLLGMAQMDRVALM
+537 HRLTGLEQMDRIALM
-552 EEGHI
+552 EQGQI
-557 RLCAPHHDLLADDY
+557 RLCAPHQALLADDY
-571 YRSLYQRLADDYYP
+571 Y
-585 NQSLYQQLAPI
+585 QSLYRRLAPA

>member
-6 PFLRLYRQHWLSLTL
+6 PFLRLYRQHWLSLSI

-45 AAAVAGMTVAGG
+45 AAAVAGLTAATRD
-57 HGFNYMTPAGG
+57 HFNYMTPAGG

-74 VRTAG
+74 IRTAG

-101 FWQALSPLSTGT
+101 FWQKLSPLSTGA

-137 LRLLTPIGAALLSTI
+137 LRLVTPIGAALLSTA
-152 GLVLFLSFFDSRL
+152 GLVLFLSFFDSEL
-165 ALILG
+165 ALTLG

-187 GRRPGQALIAE
+187 GRKPGQALIAE
-198 KSTLRTRLVDYL
+198 KSRLRTRLVDYL

-222 PKALVELQQ
+222 PRAREELQQ
-231 AEQALLAAQ
+231 AEQALIQAQ
-240 ARMAKVSGL
+240 ARMARVSGL
-249 ANFSVQLLSGWTL
+249 ANGSVQLLSGWTL

-276 TPDPFTALMV
+276 APDPITALMV

-320 QEAKAPTWGCEQAPA
+320 QEAKAPEWGNEERHAQQGA
-335 TGGTLQINNLCF
+335 LQISDLYF
-347 GYPGNP
+347 SYPGNP
-353 QPVLRDCS
+353 QPVLRGCT

-391 TPQAG
+391 HPQAG
-396 SILLDGKPLTDYSE
+396 KILLDGKQLTDYSE
-410 GAMRSSISVVSQR
+410 GALRASLSVVSQR

-434 LKLAAPTATDE
+434 LKLAAPHASDE
-445 QLVAVLTQVGLA
+445 QLVQVLTQVGLA
-457 NLLDAQGG
+457 NLLEDDNGHS
-465 DKEHGLNAWLGDG
+465 DSGLDAWLGDG
-478 GRPLSGGERRRIGLA
+478 GRPLSGGERRRIGIA

-511 LDSQTEREIMDLLF
+511 LDSQTEREIMELLF
-525 KLGADRTVLLIS
+525 RLGADRTLLLIS
-537 HRLLGMAQMDRVALM
+537 HRLLGLEQMDRIALM
-552 EEGHI
+552 EEGQI
-557 RLCAPHHDLLADDY
+557 RLCAPHQALLADDY
-571 YRSLYQRLADDYYP
+571 YRSLHQRLAP
-585 NQSLYQQLAPI
+585 A

>member
-6 PFLRLYRQHWLSLTL
+6 PFLRLYRQHWLSLSL
-21 GLLLALVTLAAGM
+21 GLLLALVTLVAGM

-45 AAAVAGMTVAGG
+45 AAAVAGMAVASRDT
-57 HGFNYMTPAGG
+57 FNYMTPAGG

-101 FWQALSPLSTGT
+101 FWQKLSPLSTGA

-137 LRLLTPIGAALLSTI
+137 LRLLTPIGAALLSTA
-152 GLVLFLSFFDSRL
+152 GLVFFLSFFDGRL

-176 MIALPLVFYFL
+176 MLALPLVFYFA
-187 GRRPGQALIAE
+187 GRAPGRQLIAE
-198 KSTLRTRLVDYL
+198 KSNLRTRMVDYL

-222 PKALVELQQ
+222 PQSLAELQE
-231 AEQALLAAQ
+231 AEQALIRAQ
-240 ARMAKVSGL
+240 ARMARVSGL
-249 ANFSVQLLSGWTL
+249 ANASVQLLSGWTL
-262 TLMLWLAGHGVAGA
+262 TLMLWLAGHGVGGA
-276 TPDPFTALMV
+276 VPDPKTALMV
-286 FATLASFEALM
+286 FATLASFEALL

-308 SLTSARRLNEIL
+308 SLASARRLNEIL
-320 QEAKAPTWGCEQAPA
+320 QDARPPVWGSHTRRAE
-335 TGGTLQINNLCF
+335 GGALQLSELHF
-347 GYPGNP
+347 AYPGNP
-353 QPVLRDCS
+353 QPVLHGCS
-361 LQLQAG
+361 LTLQAG

-391 TPQAG
+391 TPQSG
-396 SILLDGKPLTDYSE
+396 QILLAGIPLTDYSE
-410 GAMRSSISVVSQR
+410 EALRASLSVVSQR
-423 VHLFADTLRGN
+423 VHLFAATLRDN
-434 LKLAAPTATDE
+434 LTLAAPDASDARLTE
-445 QLVAVLTQVGLA
+445 VLQQVGLDA
-457 NLLDAQGG
+457 LLRDEA
-465 DKEHGLNAWLGDG
+465 GLDAWLGDG
-478 GRPLSGGERRRIGLA
+478 GRPLSGGERRRIGIA

-511 LDSQTEREIMDLLF
+511 LDSRTERDIMALLMR
-525 KLGADRTVLLIS
+525 LGSDRAILLIS
-537 HRLLGMAQMDRVALM
+537 HRLTGLEQMDRIALM
-552 EEGHI
+552 EQGQI
-557 RLCAPHHDLLADDY
+557 RLCAPHQALLADDY
-571 YRSLYQRLADDYYP
+571 Y
-585 NQSLYQQLAPI
+585 QSLYRRLAPA